1 MAVMSASRFVVESLG
16 LSAVMVMFYGWS
28 LVMTALHG

>member
-1 MAVMSASRFVVESLG
+1 MTLSRFVVETLS
-16 LSAVMVMFYGWS
+16 LSAVFVMIYGWS